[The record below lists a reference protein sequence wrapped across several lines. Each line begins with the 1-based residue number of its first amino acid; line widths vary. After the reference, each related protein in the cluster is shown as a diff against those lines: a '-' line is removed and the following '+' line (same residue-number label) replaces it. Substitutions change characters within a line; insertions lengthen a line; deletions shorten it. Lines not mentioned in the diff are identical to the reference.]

1 MKTHFQ
7 RLRTALGI
15 ALALAPGLVAPAS
28 AGEPSLAWTNNL
40 LTWRDPRLPGGKV
53 DVWYLEAFLRPG
65 AHDREWG
72 QTVIRHRTELSS
84 AAPNGSELQF
94 RTRVEPDL
102 DVSHRVGVV
111 DDGLQLEFTLT
122 NRGTAP
128 SPVQWFQPACI
139 RVAGFTGADQEGYLG
154 KSWVFTP
161 TGLTL
166 LKDLQ
171 RTSEARYRGG
181 QVFLPPW
188 TAAVDANPRPIAGNS
203 LTNGLIG
210 CFSEDGRW
218 ILATASDHTH
228 ELFEGVYVCLH
239 SDPRIAGVPAGG
251 SLRIR
256 QKIYLLT
263 NDVPALLKRYQ
274 QDFPAR
280 PDGTF

>member
-1 MKTHFQ
+1 MQPLLH
-7 RLRTALGI
+7 RLLAATGIAVALG
-15 ALALAPGLVAPAS
+15 LGAPGSAQGAS
-28 AGEPSLAWTNNL
+28 LTWTNNL
-40 LTWRDPRLPGGKV
+40 LTWTDSRLPGGKV
-53 DVWYLEAFLRPG
+53 EVWYLEAFLRSG

-72 QTVIRHRTELSS
+72 QTVVRHKTELSS
-84 AAPNGSELQF
+84 IAPDGRELRF

-102 DVSHRVGVV
+102 DVFHRVGLA
-111 DDGLQLEFTLT
+111 DEGLLLEFALT

-139 RVAGFTGADQEGYLG
+139 RVAGFTGADQMGYLE
-154 KSWVFTP
+154 KSFVFTP
-161 TGLTL
+161 AGLTL
-166 LKDLQ
+166 LKDLR
-171 RTSEARYRGG
+171 RTTEARYRGG

-188 TAAVDANPRPIAGNS
+188 TVAAEANPRPIAGNS

-210 CFSEDGRW
+210 CFSGDGRW

-239 SDPRIAGVPAGG
+239 SDPKIAGVPAGG
-251 SLRIR
+251 NLRIR

-263 NDVPALLKRYQ
+263 NDVPALLQRYR

-280 PDGTF
+280 PDGEF

>member
-1 MKTHFQ
+1 MQTLFR
-7 RLRTALGI
+7 RLLAAAGIAFALGF
-15 ALALAPGLVAPAS
+15 AAPGTAQS
-28 AGEPSLAWTNNL
+28 PSLTWTNNL
-40 LTWRDPRLPGGKV
+40 LTWTDSRLPGGKIEI
-53 DVWYLEAFLRPG
+53 WYLEAFLRSG

-72 QTVIRHRTELSS
+72 QTVVRHKTELGF
-84 AAPNGSELQF
+84 AAPDGRDLRF

-102 DVSHRVGVV
+102 DVVHRVRLA
-111 DDGLQLEFTLT
+111 DDGLQPEFALT
-122 NRGTAP
+122 NRGAAP

-139 RVAGFTGADQEGYLG
+139 RVARFTGADQMGYLE
-154 KSWVFTP
+154 KSFVFTP
-161 TGLTL
+161 KGLTL
-166 LKDLQ
+166 LRNLK

-188 TAAVDANPRPIAGNS
+188 TDAADANPRPIAGNS

-210 CFSEDGRW
+210 CFSADGRW

-239 SDPRIAGVPAGG
+239 SDPKIAGVPPGG
-251 SLRIR
+251 NLRIR

-263 NDVPALLKRYQ
+263 NDVPALLQRYQ

-280 PDGTF
+280 PDGEF